1 MWNRNVVLSA
11 CIATAV
17 AAGAV
22 WACGPDF
29 PSQLLDHRDATLKAT
44 PQNSFAWEA
53 AHLLPATDTLRPQ
66 ESEASPYDTPKPVDE
81 AKSQGMTP
89 GQWQR
94 VLTLRQSVDGN
105 KAYDDGKDL
114 PEDLRLYVAGAV
126 DYAAANKACAAAVN
140 PAEATT
146 AAASPTS
153 TAATTACDKPDQAK
167 TDLAIASFEKVLA
180 LPPEQAT
187 LRSVW
192 AAYTL
197 GRIHAL
203 RANAAID
210 DAAAFKR
217 ERDAAAKAFQLTRAR
232 AVAGA
237 SDTQGLAV
245 SSFGEEARLYL
256 YNGKQQCNWA
266 SLYVDN
272 NDCGAGIAAADLK
285 HAIALY
291 AAQAGH
297 GSDSAVQ
304 SLATLAGNVLRD
316 DDRAAALVDGPL
328 SQRLLVAYALARLG
342 DDEGSD
348 AATAAPSPAKLNP
361 ALPALVQ
368 AIEKQGLD
376 HVAGADR
383 LAALAYRSGRYDLAA
398 TLAAKAPGPLA
409 SWVDAKLALHK
420 GDLVTAAAAYADAAK
435 AFPKSD
441 DPKAAIELSN
451 VPLIGGEQGV
461 LALARGEYVEAMG
474 HLYDAANSVGGDG
487 NIYTDDDSG
496 IGYAD
501 DTFYVAERV
510 LTIDELK
517 AFVDAHAAASPA
529 PARSNEKDHQYGTG
543 TLADRL
549 RWLLARRLMR
559 AARYDEAQAYFP
571 VSGDPR
577 FGDVDLR
584 AKANEYAGDMHKADS
599 AWTDIG
605 KAQARYA
612 AAVIARE
619 NGMELLGFEQGP
631 DYVDNGGDFQ
641 GGSGHSAADLK
652 QTFVT
657 DGERQR
663 FADSAAK
670 LDWRFHYRYI
680 AADEASA
687 AADLLPPRSQAFAAV
702 MCKAASWMREGPP
715 DYEDHYQGYGDTKP
729 SGPSEAQRRVA
740 AYYQHYVKQ
749 GAYVSWNDNF
759 GADCEAPDF
768 DRARLL
774 LRHQRI
780 VKAKHLVRHWMPYEI
795 AAFVLVVAGLAGWW
809 MRRRRRNAVA

>member
-1 MWNRNVVLSA
+1 MWSRNGIWVV
-11 CIATAV
+11 CAV
-17 AAGAV
+17 AAITAGAV

-29 PSQLLDHRDATLKAT
+29 PTQLLDHRDATLTAT

-53 AHLLPATDTLRPQ
+53 AHLLPATDKLQ
-66 ESEASPYDTPKPVDE
+66 AHESDASPYDAPKPADD
-81 AKSQGMTP
+81 AALQGLTTA
-89 GQWQR
+89 QWQR
-94 VLTLRQSVDGN
+94 VLALRRSADGS

-126 DYAAANKACAAAVN
+126 DYAAANQACAAAST

-146 AAASPTS
+146 AAAPAQT
-153 TAATTACDKPDQAK
+153 TAITACDKPDEARM
-167 TDLAIASFEKVLA
+167 DLAIASFEKVLA
-180 LPPEQAT
+180 LPPDQAT

-192 AAYTL
+192 AAYSL
-197 GRIHAL
+197 GRIHAQ
-203 RANAAID
+203 RANAAIS

-217 ERDAAAKAFQLTRAR
+217 EREAAAKSFQLARTR

-237 SDTQGLAV
+237 TDTQGLAV

-256 YNGKQQCNWA
+256 YSGKQQCSWA
-266 SLYVDN
+266 TLYAGN
-272 NDCGAGIAAADLK
+272 NDCGAGIAVADIK
-285 HAIALY
+285 RSITLY

-304 SLATLAGNVLRD
+304 SLATLAANVLSD
-316 DDRAAALVDGPL
+316 DNRAAALVDSPL
-328 SQRLLVAYALARLG
+328 AQRLLVAYALARVG
-342 DDEGSD
+342 DGADSD
-348 AATAAPSPAKLNP
+348 ATTSAPAKPNP
-361 ALPALVQ
+361 VLPALVQ

-383 LAALAYRSGRYDLAA
+383 LAALAYGSGRYDLAA

-420 GDLVTAAAAYADAAK
+420 GDLAAAAAAYAQAAK
-435 AFPKSD
+435 AFPTAN

-451 VPLIGGEQGV
+451 VRLIGGEQGV
-461 LALARGEYVEAMG
+461 LALARGEYVEAMD
-474 HLYDAANSVGGDG
+474 HLYAAASRVGGDG
-487 NIYTDDDSG
+487 NTYTDEDGG
-496 IGYAD
+496 IGYGN

-517 AFVDAHAAASPA
+517 AFVDAHAAATPVPA
-529 PARSNEKDHQYGTG
+529 PSKDKDKDDRYGQG
-543 TLADRL
+543 TLADNL

-559 AARYDEAQAYFP
+559 AKRYDEAQAYFP
-571 VSGDPR
+571 ASGDPR

-584 AKANEYAGDMHKADS
+584 AKASEYANDLHHADT

-631 DYVDNGGDFQ
+631 DYADNGGGFQ

-652 QTFVT
+652 QAFVT

-670 LDWRFHYRYI
+670 LNWRFHYRYI

-702 MCKAASWMREGPP
+702 LCKAASWMREGPP
-715 DYEDHYQGYGDTKP
+715 DYDDHYQGYGDTKP
-729 SGPSEAQRRVA
+729 TGPSEAQRRVEV
-740 AYYQHYVKQ
+740 YYQRYIKQ
-749 GAYVSWNDNF
+749 GAYLDWNDNF

-768 DRARLL
+768 DRARQL

-780 VKAKHLVRHWMPYEI
+780 VKAKRFVRHWLPVEI
-795 AAFVLVVAGLAGWW
+795 VASVLVLAGLVGWW
-809 MRRRRRNAVA
+809 LRRRRRRAPA

>member
-11 CIATAV
+11 CIAAAI
-17 AAGAV
+17 AAGAA

-420 GDLVTAAAAYADAAK
+420 GDLVTAAVAYADAAK

-474 HLYDAANSVGGDG
+474 YLYDAANSVGGDG

-559 AARYDEAQAYFP
+559 AARYGDAQAYFP

-641 GGSGHSAADLK
+641 GGSGHFAADLK

-749 GAYVSWNDNF
+749 GAYVNWNDNF
-759 GADCEAPDF
+759 GADCEEPDF

-780 VKAKHLVRHWMPYEI
+780 VKAKHLVRHWMPYEV

>member
-1 MWNRNVVLSA
+1 MWNRNGVWLVCA
-11 CIATAV
+11 IAAIT
-17 AAGAV
+17 AGAV

-53 AHLLPATDTLRPQ
+53 AHLLPATDKLQ
-66 ESEASPYDTPKPVDE
+66 AHESEVSPYDTPKPAGD
-81 AKSQGMTP
+81 AAAQGLTSA
-89 GQWQR
+89 QWQR
-94 VLTLRQSVDGN
+94 VLTLRQSADGG

-114 PEDLRLYVAGAV
+114 PEDLRLYVAGAM
-126 DYAAANKACAAAVN
+126 DYAAANKACAAAAK

-146 AAASPTS
+146 AAAAPVPND
-153 TAATTACDKPDQAK
+153 ATTACDKPDQA
-167 TDLAIASFEKVLA
+167 TMDRAIASFEKVLA
-180 LPPEQAT
+180 LPPDQAK

-192 AAYTL
+192 AAYSL
-197 GRIHAL
+197 GRIHAQ
-203 RANAAID
+203 RANTAVN

-217 ERDAAAKAFQLTRAR
+217 ERDAAAKAFQLAR
-232 AVAGA
+232 TLAVAGA
-237 SDTQGLAV
+237 ADTQGLAV

-256 YNGKQQCNWA
+256 YNGKQQCSWVN
-266 SLYVDN
+266 LYVDD
-272 NDCGAGIAAADLK
+272 NDCGTGIAATDLK

-304 SLATLAGNVLRD
+304 SLATLANNVLRD

-328 SQRLLVAYALARLG
+328 SQRLLVAYALARVG
-342 DDEGSD
+342 DGADSD
-348 AATAAPSPAKLNP
+348 AATAAPAKPNP
-361 ALPALVQ
+361 VLPALVQ

-409 SWVDAKLALHK
+409 SWVDAKLALQK
-420 GDLVTAAAAYADAAK
+420 GDLAAAAAAYAQAAK
-435 AFPKSD
+435 AFPTAN
-441 DPKAAIELSN
+441 DPKAAIEPSN
-451 VPLIGGEQGV
+451 VLLMGGEQGV

-474 HLYDAANSVGGDG
+474 HLYAAASRAGGDG
-487 NIYTDDDSG
+487 NTYTDEDGG
-496 IGYAD
+496 IGYGN

-517 AFVDAHAAASPA
+517 AFVDAHAVATPA
-529 PARSNEKDHQYGTG
+529 PAPSKDQNHQYGTG
-543 TLADRL
+543 TLADNL

-559 AARYDEAQAYFP
+559 AKRYAEAQAYFP
-571 VSGDPR
+571 SSGDPR

-584 AKANEYAGDMHKADS
+584 AKASEYASDLHHADS

-631 DYVDNGGDFQ
+631 DYEDNGGGFQ

-670 LDWRFHYRYI
+670 LNWRFHYRYI
-680 AADEASA
+680 AADEAA
-687 AADLLPPRSQAFAAV
+687 AAAELLPPRSQAFAAV
-702 MCKAASWMREGPP
+702 LCKAASWMREGPP
-715 DYEDHYQGYGDTKP
+715 DYDDHYQGYGDTKP
-729 SGPSEAQRRVA
+729 TGPSEAQRRVET
-740 AYYQHYVKQ
+740 YYQRYVKQ
-749 GAYVSWNDNF
+749 GAYVAWNNNF
-759 GADCEAPDF
+759 GAECEAPDF
-768 DRARLL
+768 DRARQL

-780 VKAKHLVRHWMPYEI
+780 VKAKHFIRHWLPVEI
-795 AAFVLVVAGLAGWW
+795 IAFVLVPAGLVGWW
-809 MRRRRRNAVA
+809 LRRRRRRAAT

>member
-17 AAGAV
+17 AAGVV

-66 ESEASPYDTPKPVDE
+66 ESEASPYDTPNPVDA
-81 AKSQGMTP
+81 AKSQGLTP
-89 GQWQR
+89 AQWQR
-94 VLTLRQSVDGN
+94 ALALRQSVDGG

-114 PEDLRLYVAGAV
+114 PEDLRLYIAGAV

-167 TDLAIASFEKVLA
+167 TDLAIVSFEKVLA
-180 LPPEQAT
+180 LPPEQAM

-203 RANAAID
+203 RASAAIN

-217 ERDAAAKAFQLTRAR
+217 ERDAAAKAFQLVRTR

-256 YNGKQQCNWA
+256 YNGKQQCSWA

-297 GSDSAVQ
+297 DSDSAVQ

-328 SQRLLVAYALARLG
+328 SQRLLVAYALAHLG

-398 TLAAKAPGPLA
+398 TLAARAPGPLA

-529 PARSNEKDHQYGTG
+529 PARTNEKDHEYGTG

-559 AARYDEAQAYFP
+559 ATRYDEAQAYFP
-571 VSGDPR
+571 ASGDPR

-619 NGMELLGFEQGP
+619 NGMELFGFEQGP

-652 QTFVT
+652 QAFVT

-687 AADLLPPRSQAFAAV
+687 SADLLPPRSQAFAAV

-795 AAFVLVVAGLAGWW
+795 ASFVLVVAGLAGWW